1 MVREEASVPKKTVRD
16 LEAKGRRVFVRVDFN
31 VPLEGRKVT
40 DDTRIRAALPTI
52 ELLVRRG
59 AKVILASH
67 LGRPKG
73 EPSDKDKFSLAPAAA
88 RLGELMKKKV
98 AMAPD
103 CVGPEVNRMV
113 GAMKPGDV
121 LVLENTRFHKEEEK
135 NDPAF
140 AKELASVADA
150 YVDDAFG
157 SAHRAHASTEG
168 VTHHLRPKVAGL
180 LMQKELD
187 SCDRVLVD
195 PERPFVAI
203 LGGAKVSDKIGVVN
217 NLLEKVDALL
227 VGGAMAYTFLKARGV
242 PVGASKTEEDK
253 LDLAKD
259 LLAKAEA
266 KGVKLMLPTDHVV
279 ADRFAEDA
287 ESKVVGR
294 DEIPDGWMALDI
306 GPGTVKAFAGEI
318 AGAKTVVWNGPMGV
332 FEMKPFAGGTF
343 AVANAIAGAGCVSV
357 VGGGDSVA
365 AVNQSGLTERFT
377 HVSTGGGASLE
388 LLEGLTLPGVAA
400 LDEA

>member
-1 MVREEASVPKKTVRD
+1 MPKKTVRD

-187 SCDRVLVD
+187 SFDRVLVD